1 MTNYPR
7 LFEALDLGSITL
19 PNRVIMGSMHLG
31 LEEVSNGFDRM
42 AEFYAERAR
51 GGVGLIVTGGISPN
65 DDGRPWDD
73 GAAMTNAEDVESHR
87 LITEAVHAAGG
98 RIAMQILHYGR
109 YSKHARL
116 VAPSP
121 LRAPINSFVPREL
134 DSAEVDATIDDF
146 VNAAELARLAGY
158 DGVEIMGSEGYLINT
173 FLASCTNQR
182 EDEWGGDA
190 QDRARFALE
199 IVRRIR
205 ARVGDEFLI
214 LFRLS
219 ILDLVPGG
227 STLAETVDLAKQLEL
242 AGVDILNTGIG
253 WHEARVPTIATSV
266 PRAAFAAVTA
276 KVKASVEIP
285 VVASN
290 RINSPDVAE
299 DLLASGAADMVSMAR
314 PLLADPQFVAKAR
327 DGQAERIN
335 TCIGCNQAC
344 IDHTLSGK
352 ITSCLVNPRAC
363 NETTIRLAPTRK
375 KKRIA
380 VVGAGPAGMAFSLAA
395 AQKGHQVVLH
405 DAAQSVGGQFDIA
418 RRIPG
423 KEEFNETLR
432 YFRTELPR
440 AGVDVRLGSWVGA
453 QELIESDYD
462 EVILATGITP
472 RSLNIEGA
480 THQKVVSYLQVLRGE
495 VSVGGRVAIVGAGGI
510 GFDVAE
516 FVTQEGTSASLDVAK
531 FYEHWGVD
539 PTFETPGGVMPALP
553 HRSEREVYLLQRKA
567 TKVGAGLGVT
577 TGWIHRAELAARG
590 VKTIA
595 GVAYV
600 RVDDAG
606 IHLMVEGGPLTLDVD
621 HVIVC
626 AGQEPQRGLLAELKA
641 AGVAAHL
648 IGGADV
654 AAELD
659 AKRAIHQGVTLA
671 DAI

>member
-1 MTNYPR
+1 MTHYPR
-7 LFEALDLGSITL
+7 LLEPLDLGLITL

-31 LEEVSNGFDRM
+31 LEEVADGFDRM

-65 DDGRPWDD
+65 NDGRPWDD
-73 GAAMTNAEDVESHR
+73 GAAMTNSDDVTAHR
-87 LITEAVHAAGG
+87 VITQAVHAAGG

-109 YSKHARL
+109 YAKHARL

-121 LRAPINSFVPREL
+121 LRAPINTFVPRGL
-134 DSAEVDATIDDF
+134 DSAEVEATIEDF
-146 VNAAELARLAGY
+146 VNAAELARQAGY

-173 FLASCTNQR
+173 FLASCTNER
-182 EDEWGGDA
+182 DDEWGGDA
-190 QDRARFALE
+190 QSRARFALE
-199 IVRRIR
+199 IVRRTR
-205 ARVGDEFLI
+205 ARVGQDFLV

-227 STLAETVDLAKQLEL
+227 STLAETIDLAKQLEL

-266 PRAAFAAVTA
+266 PRAAFATATA
-276 KVKASVEIP
+276 KIKAAVGIP

-290 RINSPDVAE
+290 RINAPDVAE
-299 DLLASGAADMVSMAR
+299 DLLARGAADMISMAR
-314 PLLADPQFVAKAR
+314 PFLADPQFVAKAR

-363 NETTIRLAPTRK
+363 NETMIDLAPTRK
-375 KKRIA
+375 TKDIA
-380 VVGAGPAGMAFSLAA
+380 VVGAGPAGMAFALAA
-395 AQKGHQVVLH
+395 AQKGHRVVLY
-405 DAAQSVGGQFDIA
+405 DAASTVGGQFDIA

-432 YFRTELPR
+432 YFRAELPR
-440 AGVDVRLGSWVGA
+440 AGVDLRLGSWIDA
-453 QELIESDYD
+453 QELIEGDFD
-462 EVILATGITP
+462 EVVLATGIVP
-472 RSLNIEGA
+472 RALELDGA
-480 THQKVVSYLQVLRGE
+480 DHPKVVTYLQVLREE
-495 VSVGGRVAIVGAGGI
+495 VSLGTRVAIVGAGGI

-539 PTFETPGGVMPALP
+539 PTFEASGGAVPAHP
-553 HRSEREVYLLQRKA
+553 HSSERQVYLLQRKA
-567 TKVGAGLGVT
+567 SKVGAGLGVT

-590 VKTIA
+590 VKTMS

-600 RVDDAG
+600 RVDDSG
-606 IHLMVEGGPLTLDVD
+606 IHLVVDGEPVTLEVD
-621 HVIVC
+621 NVIVC
-626 AGQEPQRGLLAELKA
+626 AGQESQRGLLADLNA
-641 AGVAAHL
+641 AGVTAHL

-654 AAELD
+654 ASELD

-671 DAI
+671 AAI